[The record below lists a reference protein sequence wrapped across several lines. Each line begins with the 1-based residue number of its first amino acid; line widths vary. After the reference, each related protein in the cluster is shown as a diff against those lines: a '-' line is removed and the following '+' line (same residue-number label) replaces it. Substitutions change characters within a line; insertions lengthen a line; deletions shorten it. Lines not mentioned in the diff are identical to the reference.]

1 MMNKIR
7 SLVALSTIGCIGIFP
22 LISHSAEIYNQK
34 GNRVYLD
41 GSFKVRHYF
50 SQDKYIAGDQSKVK
64 FTLRGETKINDLMI
78 GYARWEYNVKLNQ
91 PESAGSTK
99 NTTRIGYAGVGFGQ
113 YGSFDYGRNYG
124 ILNDI
129 NGWTGAPIP
138 VFGGVSYDGVDNFMT
153 YRTNNVATYRNRNIF
168 NLVDGLDFGLQVQG
182 KNDGWNDPENQT
194 GPLSSNPRGVA
205 HQNGNGVGT
214 SLVYRFENGLSI
226 GGAYANSAR
235 TLEQRQD
242 DLGKRADGWNVG
254 ARYDNHNVYLAAIYG
269 EVKNMHYIGKQ
280 DGFAPKARGYELLAQ
295 YQFDCGLKP
304 SLAYLNG
311 TAKDLKGNAGSNQTY
326 VKFIDLATTY
336 SFNKNLA
343 LIFEYKINLLDDN
356 TFTRNNGIST
366 DDVFVTMLNYKF

>member
-1 MMNKIR
+1 MNTIR

-22 LISHSAEIYNQK
+22 LSSHAAEIYNQN

-91 PESAGSTK
+91 PESAGSSK
-99 NTTRIGYAGVGFGQ
+99 NTTRIGYAGIGFGQ

-168 NLVDGLDFGLQVQG
+168 NLVDGLDFGLQIQG
-182 KNDGWNDPENQT
+182 KNDGWNDPETQT

-205 HQNGNGVGT
+205 HQNGNGVGS
-214 SLVYRFENGLSI
+214 SLIYRFGNGLSI

-311 TAKDLKGNAGSNQTY
+311 TAKDLKDNASSNQTY

>member
-1 MMNKIR
+1 MNTIR

-22 LISHSAEIYNQK
+22 LISHAAEIYNQN

-91 PESAGSTK
+91 PESAGSSK
-99 NTTRIGYAGVGFGQ
+99 NTTRIGYAGIGFGQ

-168 NLVDGLDFGLQVQG
+168 NLVDGLDFGLQIQG
-182 KNDGWNDPENQT
+182 KNDGWNAPETQT

-205 HQNGNGVGT
+205 HQNGNGVGS
-214 SLVYRFENGLSI
+214 SLIYRFGNGLSI

-280 DGFAPKARGYELLAQ
+280 DRFAPKARGYELLAQ

-311 TAKDLKGNAGSNQTY
+311 TAKDLKGNASSNQTY